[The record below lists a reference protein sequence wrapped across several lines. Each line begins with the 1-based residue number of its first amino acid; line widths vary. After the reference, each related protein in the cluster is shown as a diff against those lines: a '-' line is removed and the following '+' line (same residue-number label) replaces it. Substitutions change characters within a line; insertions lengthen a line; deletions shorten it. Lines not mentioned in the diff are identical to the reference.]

1 MYVNMVSEK
10 VRPPSAVGKN
20 AHWCQHSET
29 TFWHELVNLKCIY
42 PMIQYSLSWMLIL
55 EDEYKLHQKTG
66 KRIIVA
72 ALFVM
77 GETEPKT
84 T

>member
-1 MYVNMVSEK
+1 
-10 VRPPSAVGKN
+10 
-20 AHWCQHSET
+20 
-29 TFWHELVNLKCIY
+29 
-42 PMIQYSLSWMLIL
+42 MIQYSLSWMLIL